1 MSDVTKASDLRSKTD
16 AELAEELLNLRKEH
30 FNLRMQRATGQLSRP
45 DQFAKV
51 RRTIA
56 QVKTIQA
63 ARERGEAPTAGASA
77 PAKAAKRAKAAKKP
91 AKAAKPAKATRAT
104 KPAKA
109 TKTGAKRARGAA

>member
-16 AELAEELLNLRKEH
+16 AELAEELLNLRKEQ

-56 QVKTIQA
+56 QVKTILT
-63 ARERGEAPTAGASA
+63 ERG
-77 PAKAAKRAKAAKKP
+77 KAAA
-91 AKAAKPAKATRAT
+91 
-104 KPAKA
+104 
-109 TKTGAKRARGAA
+109 KTGGAA